1 MIASS
6 QMQIYKN
13 IVVHTYTQYP
23 CTMSSRLCDDKQT
36 SKIAMLAKG
45 QRVGKR
51 ADTISERKR
60 KLRHPYSYRH
70 CKLCTLLHVCKIVC
84 NTQINSV
91 FLLYHALWTG
101 ALLIILTHKEHRLM
115 SENWTF
121 LFPKK
126 NPNSRSLPGL
136 ITHQWSI

>member
-1 MIASS
+1 MRKKWLRRPKCKSIRISS
-6 QMQIYKN
+6 YILIHN
-13 IVVHTYTQYP
+13 IHVQCHLG
-23 CTMSSRLCDDKQT
+23 C
-36 SKIAMLAKG
+36 AMTNKRQK